1 MKGVI
6 YESDRKWLCF

>member
-1 MKGVI
+1 MKDVM